1 MSLMKGRPQETTT
14 VNEVAQQNEYAGMSD
29 EEKRAAKTG
38 ALLVKTRR
46 YLRFFCLGGFLIGTI
61 VCSLAEG
68 HGFIESAVLCAL
80 FFGFIYGGLYLL
92 GMLPLIY
99 ISKFVLYLK
108 DLLGGSKN
116 TRL

>member
-1 MSLMKGRPQETTT
+1 MSLMKGSTPNTNT

-38 ALLVKTRR
+38 VLLRTSCR

-61 VCSLAEG
+61 VCSFAEG

-80 FFGFIYGGLYLL
+80 FFGFIYGGLYLF
-92 GMLPLIY
+92 GMLPLMY